1 LTFEAHVGTI
11 PVAYHTT
18 FTREYF
24 MTVVDRQRAFE
35 QALQHDDTALLL
47 ATLLQ
52 LIVAVEQALHWQLQ
66 KLQTIEPTDNP
77 EFYIDAIRQ
86 LLLLDM
92 LAYVSVS
99 ADPETRALRHLLDSE
114 DSAPIIV
121 WYQHQ
126 WSARVI
132 TATDIIG
139 SIASALRTA
148 MTVIYGHIH
157 LLRVYTKPDTLHE
170 TAYQQIIM
178 AVDTLRACR
187 NQLRTR
193 LAGNGVAMQLY

>member
-11 PVAYHTT
+11 RVTYHPA

-35 QALQHDDTALLL
+35 QALQHDDAALLL

-52 LIVAVEQALHWQLQ
+52 LIVAVEQALHWQLK
-66 KLQTIEPTDNP
+66 KLQIIEPTDNP
-77 EFYIDAIRQ
+77 EFYSDAIRH

-114 DSAPIIV
+114 DSAPIIA

-132 TATDIIG
+132 TTTDIIG

-157 LLRVYTKPDTLHE
+157 LLRVYTKPDALHE

-193 LAGNGVAMQLY
+193 LAANGVAMQLY